1 MGILSKIFSNTRK
14 PERFFELCTHLTA
27 AGFRDIAVHRN
38 EQRHWL
44 CVTAEK

>member
-1 MGILSKIFSNTRK
+1 MRPVQIPAATLRPTASNMAYS
-14 PERFFELCTHLTA
+14 A
-27 AGFRDIAVHRN
+27 AGFRDITIRRD